1 MTRASLAKIS
11 RWVKAIKFHMK
22 VGTVSE
28 IPRLCDKIEEVI
40 DECKRKER

>member
-1 MTRASLAKIS
+1 MNKINLAKIS

-22 VGTVSE
+22 YGTTLE